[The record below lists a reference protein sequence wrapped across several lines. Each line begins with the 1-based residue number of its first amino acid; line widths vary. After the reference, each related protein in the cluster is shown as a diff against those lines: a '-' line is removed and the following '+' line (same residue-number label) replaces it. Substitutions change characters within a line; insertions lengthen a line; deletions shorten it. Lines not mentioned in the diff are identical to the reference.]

1 MADNYNKNRIIKNSA
16 LLYVRMLFTMWLN
29 LWTTRLV
36 LANLGVEDM
45 GVYGVVG
52 SIVNMFMI
60 LTSGVGAAIQRF
72 ITFEMG
78 RKDGNPNGI
87 FCSSLNVIFILSVI
101 ILVLLEVAGLW
112 FLNNKIN
119 IPKTSIHTAQ
129 WVFQLSVLT
138 CILNVI
144 SIPYNALIIAH
155 EKMKA
160 FAFISILQVI
170 LTCVSAYFLSYLNNR
185 LLFYAI
191 FMALI
196 SILIRIIY
204 QTYCIIKFPE
214 AQYHFIINTN
224 QIKQILKFAGVSTT
238 SGILQIISS
247 QGITFVINWTFGVA
261 VNAVYAIALQL
272 KNSILSFAQNIQKAI
287 APQITKTYASGEI
300 ELHKK
305 LIYSGSKMQAFMIYF
320 IMIPFL
326 FRTEYI
332 MQLWLGKVPQH
343 TIEFMQC
350 IVFLSLTYAI
360 FEPIRTAVL
369 ATNKITRFMLIP
381 DIANLFVLPL
391 SYIIGKVT
399 GEPKFLIFSIVCLEI
414 LACILRTYYATQVSV
429 IKTKDIMS
437 NVISPSTLVAL
448 LSSIVCYALAK
459 CTEPSLFGLI
469 ILLTTNS
476 ISLCGIIFI
485 VGLSKNEKR
494 QIFQLIHNFWERN
507 NTIR

>member
-1 MADNYNKNRIIKNSA
+1 MSDNYNKNRILKNSC

-36 LANLGVEDM
+36 LANLGIEDM

-60 LTSGVGAAIQRF
+60 LTSGVGTAIQRF

-78 RKDGNPNGI
+78 KKEGNPNSI
-87 FCSSLNVIFILSVI
+87 FCSSLNVIFILS
-101 ILVLLEVAGLW
+101 ILVLILLEIVGLW
-112 FLNNKIN
+112 FLNNKVN
-119 IPKTSIHTAQ
+119 IPQASMTAAQ

-138 CILNVI
+138 CIINVI

-155 EKMKA
+155 EKMNA

-170 LTCVSAYFLSYLNNR
+170 LTCTSAYCLSYLDNR

-204 QTYCIIKFPE
+204 QIYCVIKFPE
-214 AQYHFIINTN
+214 AQYHFIINTS
-224 QIKQILKFAGVSTT
+224 QIRQLLKFAGVSTT

-247 QGITFVINWTFGVA
+247 QGVTFVINWTFGVA
-261 VNAVYAIALQL
+261 INAIYTIALQL

-305 LIYSGSKMQAFMIYF
+305 LIYSGSKMQVFMIYF

-332 MQLWLGKVPQH
+332 MQLWLGAPPKY
-343 TIEFMQC
+343 TIEFVQC
-350 IVFLSLTYAI
+350 IIFLSLTYAA

-369 ATNKITRFMLIP
+369 ATNKITKFMLIP
-381 DIANLFVLPL
+381 DIANLLALPL

-399 GEPKFLIFSIVCLEI
+399 KEPGYLIFFIVIFEI
-414 LACILRTYYATQVSV
+414 LTCILRIYYATQVSI
-429 IKTKDIMS
+429 IKAKDLIS
-437 NVISPSTLVAL
+437 NVISRSILVAL
-448 LSSIVCYALAK
+448 LSSIICYFLAK
-459 CTEPSLFGLI
+459 YTESDLQGLI
-469 ILLTTNS
+469 ILLIINS
-476 ISLCGIIFI
+476 FILCGLIFI
-485 VGLSKNEKR
+485 FGLTKYEKR
-494 QIFQLIHNFWERN
+494 QIIKLIHSMWK
-507 NTIR
+507 

>member
-1 MADNYNKNRIIKNSA
+1 MPNDYNKNRIIKNSA

-60 LTSGVGAAIQRF
+60 LTSGVGTAIQRF

-78 RKDGNPNGI
+78 KKDGNPNSI
-87 FCSSLNVIFILSVI
+87 FCSSLNVIFILSIFV
-101 ILVLLEVAGLW
+101 LVLLEVVGLW
-112 FLNNKIN
+112 FLNNKVN
-119 IPKTSIHTAQ
+119 IPEASISTAQ

-138 CILNVI
+138 CIINVI
-144 SIPYNALIIAH
+144 SIPYNALVIAH
-155 EKMKA
+155 EKMNA
-160 FAFISILQVI
+160 FAFISIIQVI
-170 LTCVSAYFLSYLNNR
+170 LTCSSAYFLSYFDNR

-204 QTYCIIKFPE
+204 QIYCVAKFPE
-214 AQYHFIINTN
+214 AQYHFFINTE
-224 QIKQILKFAGVSTT
+224 QIKQLLKFAGVSTT
-238 SGILQIISS
+238 SGILQVISS
-247 QGITFVINWTFGVA
+247 QGVTFVINWTFGVA
-261 VNAVYAIALQL
+261 INAVYTIALQL

-305 LIYSGSKMQAFMIYF
+305 LIYSGSKMQVFMIFF

-332 MQLWLGKVPQH
+332 MQLWLGTPPKH
-343 TIEFMQC
+343 TVEFMQC
-350 IVFLSLTYAI
+350 IIFLSLMYAA

-369 ATNKITRFMLIP
+369 ATNRITKFMLIP
-381 DIANLFVLPL
+381 DIANLLALPL
-391 SYIIGKVT
+391 SYIIGKIT
-399 GEPKFLIFSIVCLEI
+399 GEPEYLIFFIVTFEI
-414 LACILRTYYATQVSV
+414 LACILRIYYATKVSV
-429 IKTKDIMS
+429 IKTKDIIS
-437 NVISPSTLVAL
+437 NVISRSILVAL
-448 LSSIVCYALAK
+448 LSSTVCYFLAK
-459 CTEPSLFGLI
+459 HTETSLLGLI
-469 ILLTTNS
+469 ILLIINS

-485 VGLSKNEKR
+485 VGLTKYEKV
-494 QIFQLIHNFWERN
+494 QITKLIQNLRK
-507 NTIR
+507 

>member
-1 MADNYNKNRIIKNSA
+1 MPNDYNKNRIIKNSA

-60 LTSGVGAAIQRF
+60 LTSGVGTAIQRF

-78 RKDGNPNGI
+78 KKDGNPNSI
-87 FCSSLNVIFILSVI
+87 FCSSLNVIFILSIFV
-101 ILVLLEVAGLW
+101 LVLLEVVGLW
-112 FLNNKIN
+112 FLNNKVN
-119 IPKTSIHTAQ
+119 IPEASISTAQ

-138 CILNVI
+138 CIINVI
-144 SIPYNALIIAH
+144 SIPYNALVIAH
-155 EKMKA
+155 EKMSA
-160 FAFISILQVI
+160 FAFISIIQVI
-170 LTCVSAYFLSYLNNR
+170 LTFSSAYFLSYFDNR

-204 QTYCIIKFPE
+204 QIYCVAKFPE
-214 AQYHFIINTN
+214 AQYHFFINTE
-224 QIKQILKFAGVSTT
+224 QIKQLLKFAGVSTT
-238 SGILQIISS
+238 SGILQVISS
-247 QGITFVINWTFGVA
+247 QGVTFVINWTFGVA
-261 VNAVYAIALQL
+261 INAVYTIALQL

-305 LIYSGSKMQAFMIYF
+305 LIYSGSKMQVFMIFF

-332 MQLWLGKVPQH
+332 MQLWLGTPPKH
-343 TIEFMQC
+343 TVEFMQC
-350 IVFLSLTYAI
+350 IIFLSLMYAS

-369 ATNKITRFMLIP
+369 ATNRITKFMLIP
-381 DIANLFVLPL
+381 DIANLLALPL
-391 SYIIGKVT
+391 SYIIGKIT
-399 GEPKFLIFSIVCLEI
+399 GEPEYLIFFIVTFEI
-414 LACILRTYYATQVSV
+414 LACILRIYYATKVSV
-429 IKTKDIMS
+429 IKTKDIIS
-437 NVISPSTLVAL
+437 NVISRSILVAL
-448 LSSIVCYALAK
+448 LSSTVCYFLAK
-459 CTEPSLFGLI
+459 HTEASLLGLI
-469 ILLTTNS
+469 ILLIINS

-485 VGLSKNEKR
+485 VGLTKYEKV
-494 QIFQLIHNFWERN
+494 QITKLIQNLRK
-507 NTIR
+507 